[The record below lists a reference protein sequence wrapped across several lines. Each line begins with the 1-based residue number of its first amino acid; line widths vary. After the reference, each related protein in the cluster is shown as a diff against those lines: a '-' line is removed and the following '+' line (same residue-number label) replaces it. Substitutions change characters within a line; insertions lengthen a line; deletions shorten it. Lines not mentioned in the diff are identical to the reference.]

1 MNLEERFQL
10 QFGFIQIIKECLT
23 KLSEYITM
31 KTKLHKYVNVVS
43 KTRV

>member
-10 QFGFIQIIKECLT
+10 QFGFIQNIKECLT
-23 KLSEYITM
+23 QLSEYINM
-31 KTKLHKYVNVVS
+31 KTKLHKYVNVAS